1 MRFLAFLLVLVFIV
15 FALWAR
21 WYFICE
27 IRQNCGETPVDIRP
41 ATLKLTE
48 GDTVLLEG
56 YDQFA
61 FDSASVRPRLNDN
74 NARFLDTLAAILE
87 ARPDRNVTITALYRE
102 SEEEIAPGFF
112 ENLGLARA
120 DQIRKLMV
128 KRGLEQTRFSLDYG
142 LSEDAALA
150 EPLYL
155 ELYDPDASGNEF
167 EKVVFTFKNMTFSD
181 ANFEYNSDLFKPEES
196 LRLYADSVKTYLDL
210 NPEASMT
217 IIGHTDSIGSDAYN
231 LDLGLRRA
239 ENARQYFIDTL
250 GVEARIA
257 VKSMGKS
264 RPVAPNTLP
273 EGTDNPEGRQKNRR
287 VNFVLQTQAEQAE
300 QAEAAAEESN

>member
-1 MRFLAFLLVLVFIV
+1 MRFLAFLLFLAFLVFAI
-15 FALWAR
+15 WAR
-21 WYFICE
+21 WYFVCQV
-27 IRQNCGETPVDIRP
+27 RQNCEPVVQDHRP
-41 ATLKLTE
+41 ATLQLTE
-48 GDTVLLEG
+48 QDTVLLDQ

-61 FDSASVRPRLNDN
+61 FDSASLVPRLNASN
-74 NARFLDTLAAILE
+74 EAFLDTLAQILQ

-102 SEEEIAPGFF
+102 SESNIAPGFF

-128 KRGLEQTRFSLDYG
+128 KRGMEQDRFSLDYG
-142 LSEDAALA
+142 ISEA
-150 EPLYL
+150 ENLQEPAFF
-155 ELYDPDASGNEF
+155 ELYDPNAKGDGF

-181 ANFEYNSDLFKPEES
+181 ANFEYNSDVFTPESS

-239 ENARQYFIDTL
+239 QNARQYFVDSL
-250 GVEARIA
+250 GVIA
-257 VKSMGKS
+257 PIEVASEGES
-264 RPVAPNTLP
+264 RPVAPNSTS
-273 EGTDNPEGRQKNRR
+273 EGKDNPEGRQKNRR
-287 VNFVLQTQAEQAE
+287 VNFVL
-300 QAEAAAEESN
+300 EAGTPPEATENQ

>member
-27 IRQNCGETPVDIRP
+27 IRQNCGETPVDVRP
-41 ATLKLTE
+41 ATLQLTE
-48 GDTVLLEG
+48 ADTVLLEG

-61 FDSASVRPRLNDN
+61 FDSARVRPRLNDN
-74 NARFLDTLAAILE
+74 NARFLDTLAVILE

-102 SEEEIAPGFF
+102 SEAGIAPGFF

-142 LSEDAALA
+142 LSEDTGLT
-150 EPLYL
+150 EPLYFA
-155 ELYDPDASGNEF
+155 LYDPAAVAGDF
-167 EKVVFTFKNMTFSD
+167 EKVLFTFKNMTFSD
-181 ANFEYNSDLFKPEES
+181 ANFEYDSDVFKPEAS

-231 LDLGLRRA
+231 LNLGLRRA
-239 ENARQYFIDTL
+239 QNAKQYFIDSL
-250 GVEARIA
+250 GVEAPID
-257 VKSMGKS
+257 VESMGKS
-264 RPVAPNTLP
+264 RPVVPNTLP
-273 EGTDNPEGRQKNRR
+273 DGSDNPEGRQKNRR
-287 VNFVLQTQAEQAE
+287 VNFVLQTEAE
-300 QAEAAAEESN
+300 QAEAAAAESQQ